1 MELFEKIKHYF
12 DALDESTFYKIII
25 GVVIGIIVLFT
36 FGIVRYYWKIS
47 SLTNQIRQI
56 NIERYEVKDILD
68 QKEAVMQQKKEVDS
82 ILEEDPD
89 FRIAGFFKKLLAKLT
104 MSATISKP
112 EEVEK
117 GDKYTENS
125 INLQFTN
132 IKMKQLAQLLY
143 EAEQKPRVYTK
154 SLEITRSKKTP
165 KTINVTIT
173 FATLVKKKPE

>member
-112 EEVEK
+112 
-117 GDKYTENS
+117 
-125 INLQFTN
+125 
-132 IKMKQLAQLLY
+132 
-143 EAEQKPRVYTK
+143 
-154 SLEITRSKKTP
+154 
-165 KTINVTIT
+165 
-173 FATLVKKKPE
+173 